1 MTESFLI
8 TLFKVIWQDL
18 TEDTAYD
25 STKQNWQALQVVIDE
40 IKNSKQVGQDLAV
53 ALEKC
58 YYSSDKTIVETCREE
73 LIKSSTFV
81 QYRGAKIYKPP
92 ENDTGIRKLE
102 NKYNLIDKQ
111 LKQVGKKLFT
121 KKSFINPSDLEELV
135 KELSQLSYEASE
147 AKKKDAWNQL
157 LQEVEKDCEV
167 NIYQTRIRDKKNGL
181 RNLIFDNFLIEI
193 EPNEQ
198 LNRIFSARTYLILR
212 NIREKV

>member
-18 TEDTAYD
+18 TEDAAYD

-40 IKNSKQVGQDLAV
+40 IKNSKQVSQDLAV

-58 YYSSDKTIVETCREE
+58 YHSSDKTIVETCREE

-102 NKYNLIDKQ
+102 NKNKLIDKQ

-121 KKSFINPSDLEELV
+121 KKYFINPSDLEELV

-157 LQEVEKDCEV
+157 LQEAEKDCEV
-167 NIYQTRIRDKKNGL
+167 NLYQTRIRDKKNGL
-181 RNLIFDNFLIEI
+181 RKLIFDNFLIEI
-193 EPNEQ
+193 EPNEK

>member
-18 TEDTAYD
+18 TEDAAYD

-40 IKNSKQVGQDLAV
+40 IKENKQVSRDLAI
-53 ALEKC
+53 ALEKS
-58 YYSSDKTIVETCREE
+58 YYLSDKTIVKTCHEE
-73 LIKSSTFV
+73 LIKNSTFV

-92 ENDTGIRKLE
+92 ENDTGIRKLDS
-102 NKYNLIDKQ
+102 KSNLIDKQ
-111 LKQVGKKLFT
+111 LKQLGKKLFA

-135 KELSQLSYEASE
+135 RELSQMSYEASE
-147 AKKKDAWNQL
+147 AKKKYAWNQL
-157 LQEVEKDCEV
+157 VQEVEKDCEV
-167 NIYQTRIRDKKNGL
+167 NLYQTRIRDKKNGL
-181 RNLIFDNFLIEI
+181 RKFIFDNFLIEI

-198 LNRIFSARTYLILR
+198 LNRIFSARTYLILK

>member
-8 TLFKVIWQDL
+8 TLFKVIWLDL

-81 QYRGAKIYKPP
+81 QYRGAKIYKPL

-102 NKYNLIDKQ
+102 NKDNLIDKE
-111 LKQVGKKLFT
+111 LKKFGKKLFT

>member
-18 TEDTAYD
+18 TEDAAYD

-111 LKQVGKKLFT
+111 LKQVGKKIFT

>member
-18 TEDTAYD
+18 TEDAAYD

-40 IKNSKQVGQDLAV
+40 IKNSKQVSQDLAV

-102 NKYNLIDKQ
+102 NKSKLIDKQ

-121 KKSFINPSDLEELV
+121 KKYFINPSDLEELV

-167 NIYQTRIRDKKNGL
+167 NLYQTRIRDKKNGL
-181 RNLIFDNFLIEI
+181 RKLIFDNFLIEI
-193 EPNEQ
+193 EPNEK

>member
-1 MTESFLI
+1 MTEAFLI
-8 TLFKVIWQDL
+8 TLFKIIWQDL

-25 STKQNWQALQVVIDE
+25 STKQNWQALQVIIDE
-40 IKNSKQVGQDLAV
+40 IKNNKQVSQDLAV

-58 YYSSDKTIVETCREE
+58 FYSSDKTIAETCREE
-73 LIKSSTFV
+73 LIKNSTFV

-102 NKYNLIDKQ
+102 SKNNLRDKQ
-111 LKQVGKKLFT
+111 LKQFGKKLFA
-121 KKSFINPSDLEELV
+121 KKTFINPSDLEELV
-135 KELSQLSYEASE
+135 KDLSQISYEASE
-147 AKKKDAWNQL
+147 AKKKEAWNQL

-167 NIYQTRIRDKKNGL
+167 KIYQTKIRDKEDGL
-181 RNLIFDNFLIEI
+181 RKLMFSNFLIEI

-198 LNRIFSARTYLILR
+198 LNRIFSAKTYLILK